1 MTELIVYLTTQDI
14 SKYEPI
20 TDSRFIAEKFGMR
33 HDNVLRKINALVSTC
48 ESKHF
53 NGLKIEAAE
62 YIDSQG
68 KPRKMYPLNEAQT
81 MFLIMGFTGK
91 EASKVK
97 DRFIDQFQS
106 MRRELLVRKGTRQF
120 GKDMRMKLTDTIKG
134 SLEDG
139 TNHKK
144 FAFSNYSKLIYKKVL
159 GAPVKKLKEDRG
171 LKTTDN
177 LRDFLNTEEL
187 KDVQDME
194 TEVAG
199 MINTMHKMDLNDKEI
214 YSKIRDII

>member
-1 MTELIVYLTTQDI
+1 MTEELVYLTTQDI
-14 SKYEPI
+14 VKAEPI
-20 TDSRFIAEKFGMR
+20 TDSRFIAEEFGKIHHR
-33 HDNVLRKINALVSTC
+33 VIRKIESIIKSE
-48 ESKHF
+48 ESKF
-53 NGLKIEAAE
+53 FASTTIGAAE

-68 KPRKMYPLNEAQT
+68 KPRKMYHLTEAQT
-81 MFLIMGFTGK
+81 MYLIMGFTGK
-91 EASKVK
+91 KAGKVK
-97 DRFIDQFQS
+97 DRFIDQFTS
-106 MRRELLVRKGTRQF
+106 MRRELLVRTGTRRF
-120 GKDMRMKLTDTIKG
+120 GKDMRMKLTDTISG

-187 KDVQDME
+187 KAVQDIE

-214 YSKIRDII
+214 YQKIRDII